1 MALSALALSALP
13 AVTPPPLPW
22 SSVLL
27 VVVEPV
33 LTLERVG
40 VSVLTRLLLVCGQQS
55 IGNILLALAR
65 HLHWQRRVVA
75 TWRGLP
81 QVRRLECSSG

>member
-1 MALSALALSALP
+1 MSALALSALP

-75 TWRGLP
+75 T
-81 QVRRLECSSG
+81 